1 MNNLNTAILSE
12 LRQMLMNIFADEV
25 TRNQSKLPIK
35 WLQVYI
41 YNINQALQIA
51 LSGNEKCENPEYG
64 FEETK
69 KLVNQVN
76 ELANV
81 NKKDMQSDTLKMME
95 NKDLQTEEQNLSEI
109 ENIMQNLGN
118 QYEFFDFLLMDVS
131 DENLGEIYKHRRS
144 LDKYLEKRAPRKIK
158 EELETVK
165 KSSEEDFNELLKTTM
180 DAINEI
186 SFKTGYGTQTVIRLL
201 KINAENEEIKTST
214 DLLLKYS
221 EKFQNIINAK
231 KPKEEENEKAKSSS
245 AKNEL
250 NKKEAIPENADKIST
265 DNKENSK
272 KGNES
277 SKEKIETKPVEE
289 RKSASDVAEQKV
301 KKSNR
306 AVIKSDKSDS
316 AEFAEY
322 LENISKTYLAKE
334 NAFPIFLHIYS
345 KENGGFFDFFL
356 KEKMKKFYELFNLYE
371 KQNNRRGKIFIFTN
385 KNQKE
390 LNKMIKEFQKFEQEN
405 GQKML
410 EGGISKYGTYFCD
423 MEGKQIPLVK
433 INNENYEIGKKEID
447 SVMYEGFSNEYLDK
461 NEKDFWSFK
470 FPKNFGKGTTLRM
483 YDLIKRKLFQQK
495 NEVEVLGYTNK
506 NFGVDVILNSQAK
519 AKDRINTYCKTKFH
533 IEPNLGIS
541 ISPNKFDKML
551 QKFENKLEERDR

>member
-1 MNNLNTAILSE
+1 MNNLDPNALYILN
-12 LRQMLMNIFADEV
+12 QMVISLMLDET
-25 TRNQSKLPIK
+25 TRNQNDLRPK
-35 WLQVYI
+35 WLQFYI
-41 YNINQALQIA
+41 YNINQSLQKALI
-51 LSGNEKCENPEYG
+51 ENKKSENSKKD

-69 KLVNQVN
+69 KLVAEISEN
-76 ELANV
+76 LKI
-81 NKKDMQSDTLKMME
+81 NKKEKQQEVLNKLE
-95 NKDLQTEEQNLSEI
+95 NKKIQSE
-109 ENIMQNLGN
+109 
-118 QYEFFDFLLMDVS
+118 
-131 DENLGEIYKHRRS
+131 ENLIVIDKISQNIKKQYPYFSFLILDMNEDDLIELYKHRKN
-144 LDKYLEKRAPRKIK
+144 LETYLKKRIPKRLK
-158 EELETVK
+158 EELELIK
-165 KSSEEDFNELLKTTM
+165 KSSEENFDELLKTTM
-180 DAINEI
+180 DSINEI
-186 SFKTGYGTQTVIRLL
+186 SFKTGYNIETIIKLL
-201 KINAENEEIKTST
+201 KIGEEESEIEENAGI
-214 DLLLKYS
+214 LLEYS
-221 EKFQNIINAK
+221 ERYQNIINAK
-231 KPKEEENEKAKSSS
+231 KSKEEHEDENKKSSFLNRGKNSDELKQRKNEK
-245 AKNEL
+245 NN
-250 NKKEAIPENADKIST
+250 NK
-265 DNKENSK
+265 
-272 KGNES
+272 
-277 SKEKIETKPVEE
+277 SKEIQKEETVKQNIENNIKEKQETVSKTKEI
-289 RKSASDVAEQKV
+289 
-301 KKSNR
+301 
-306 AVIKSDKSDS
+306 IKSDQSSS

-345 KENGGFFDFFL
+345 KENGGFFDFFS

-447 SVMYEGFSNEYLDK
+447 SVMYGGFSNEYLDK

-551 QKFENKLEERDR
+551 QKIENKLEERDR

>member
-1 MNNLNTAILSE
+1 MNNLDPNALYILN
-12 LRQMLMNIFADEV
+12 QMVISLMLDET
-25 TRNQSKLPIK
+25 TRNQNDLRPK
-35 WLQVYI
+35 WLQFYI
-41 YNINQALQIA
+41 YNINQSLQKALI
-51 LSGNEKCENPEYG
+51 ENKKSENSKKD

-69 KLVNQVN
+69 KLVAEISEN
-76 ELANV
+76 LRI
-81 NKKDMQSDTLKMME
+81 NKKEKQQEVLNKLE
-95 NKDLQTEEQNLSEI
+95 NKKIQSE
-109 ENIMQNLGN
+109 
-118 QYEFFDFLLMDVS
+118 
-131 DENLGEIYKHRRS
+131 ENLIVIDKISQNIKKQYPYFSFLILDMNEDDLIELYKHRKN
-144 LDKYLEKRAPRKIK
+144 LETYLKKRIPKRLKD
-158 EELETVK
+158 ELELIK
-165 KSSEEDFNELLKTTM
+165 KSSEENFDELLKTTM
-180 DAINEI
+180 DSINEI
-186 SFKTGYGTQTVIRLL
+186 SFKTGYNIETIIKLL
-201 KINAENEEIKTST
+201 KIGEEESEIKENAGI
-214 DLLLKYS
+214 LLEYS
-221 EKFQNIINAK
+221 ERYQNIINAK
-231 KPKEEENEKAKSSS
+231 KSKEEHEDENKNSSFLNRGKNSDELKQRKNEKNS
-245 AKNEL
+245 
-250 NKKEAIPENADKIST
+250 NK
-265 DNKENSK
+265 
-272 KGNES
+272 
-277 SKEKIETKPVEE
+277 SKEIQKEETVKQNIENNIKEKQETVSKTKEI
-289 RKSASDVAEQKV
+289 
-301 KKSNR
+301 
-306 AVIKSDKSDS
+306 IKSDQSSS

-345 KENGGFFDFFL
+345 KENGGFFDFFS

-551 QKFENKLEERDR
+551 QKIENKLEERDR

>member
-1 MNNLNTAILSE
+1 MNNLDPNALYILN
-12 LRQMLMNIFADEV
+12 QMVISLMLDET
-25 TRNQSKLPIK
+25 TRNQNDLKPK
-35 WLQVYI
+35 WLQFYI
-41 YNINQALQIA
+41 YNINQSLQKALI
-51 LSGNEKCENPEYG
+51 ENKKSENSKKD

-69 KLVNQVN
+69 KLVAEISEN
-76 ELANV
+76 LRI
-81 NKKDMQSDTLKMME
+81 NKKEKQQEVLNKLE
-95 NKDLQTEEQNLSEI
+95 NKKIQSE
-109 ENIMQNLGN
+109 
-118 QYEFFDFLLMDVS
+118 
-131 DENLGEIYKHRRS
+131 ENLIVIDEISQNIKKQYPYFSFLILDMNEDDLIELYKHRKN
-144 LDKYLEKRAPRKIK
+144 LETYLKKRIPKRLK
-158 EELETVK
+158 EELELIK
-165 KSSEEDFNELLKTTM
+165 KSSEENFDELLKTTI
-180 DAINEI
+180 DSINEM
-186 SFKTGYGTQTVIRLL
+186 SFKTGYNIETIIKLL
-201 KINAENEEIKTST
+201 KIGEEESEIKENAGI
-214 DLLLKYS
+214 LLEYS
-221 EKFQNIINAK
+221 ERYQNIINAK
-231 KPKEEENEKAKSSS
+231 KSKEEHEEENKNSSFLNRGKNS
-245 AKNEL
+245 DELKQRKNEKNS
-250 NKKEAIPENADKIST
+250 NK
-265 DNKENSK
+265 
-272 KGNES
+272 
-277 SKEKIETKPVEE
+277 SKEIQKEETVKQSIENNIKEKQETVSKTKEI
-289 RKSASDVAEQKV
+289 
-301 KKSNR
+301 
-306 AVIKSDKSDS
+306 IKSDQSSS

-345 KENGGFFDFFL
+345 KENGGFFDFFS

-551 QKFENKLEERDR
+551 QKIENKLEERDR

>member
-1 MNNLNTAILSE
+1 MNNLDPNALYILN
-12 LRQMLMNIFADEV
+12 QMVISLMLDET
-25 TRNQSKLPIK
+25 TRNQNDLRPK
-35 WLQVYI
+35 WLQFYI
-41 YNINQALQIA
+41 YNINQSLQKALI
-51 LSGNEKCENPEYG
+51 ENKKSENSKKD

-69 KLVNQVN
+69 KLVAEISEN
-76 ELANV
+76 LRI
-81 NKKDMQSDTLKMME
+81 NKKEKQQEVLNKLE
-95 NKDLQTEEQNLSEI
+95 NKKIQSEESLIVIDEISQNIKKQYPYFSFLILDMNEDDLI
-109 ENIMQNLGN
+109 EL
-118 QYEFFDFLLMDVS
+118 
-131 DENLGEIYKHRRS
+131 YKHRKN
-144 LDKYLEKRAPRKIK
+144 LETYLKKRISKRLK
-158 EELETVK
+158 EELELIK
-165 KSSEEDFNELLKTTM
+165 KSSEENLDELLKTTM
-180 DAINEI
+180 DSINEI
-186 SFKTGYGTQTVIRLL
+186 SFKTGYNIETIIKLL
-201 KINAENEEIKTST
+201 KIGEEESEIKENAGI
-214 DLLLKYS
+214 LLEYS
-221 EKFQNIINAK
+221 ERYQNIINAK
-231 KPKEEENEKAKSSS
+231 KSKEEHEDENKNSSFLNRGKNSDELKQRKNEKNS
-245 AKNEL
+245 
-250 NKKEAIPENADKIST
+250 NK
-265 DNKENSK
+265 
-272 KGNES
+272 
-277 SKEKIETKPVEE
+277 SKEIQKEETVKQNIENNMKEKQETVSKTKEI
-289 RKSASDVAEQKV
+289 
-301 KKSNR
+301 
-306 AVIKSDKSDS
+306 IKSDQSSS

-345 KENGGFFDFFL
+345 KENGGFFDFFS

-551 QKFENKLEERDR
+551 QKIENKLEERDR

>member
-1 MNNLNTAILSE
+1 MNNLDPNALYILN
-12 LRQMLMNIFADEV
+12 QMVISLMLDET
-25 TRNQSKLPIK
+25 TRNQNDLRPK
-35 WLQVYI
+35 WLQFYI
-41 YNINQALQIA
+41 YNINQSLQKALI
-51 LSGNEKCENPEYG
+51 ENKKSENSKKD

-69 KLVNQVN
+69 KLVAEISEN
-76 ELANV
+76 LRI
-81 NKKDMQSDTLKMME
+81 NKKEKQQEVLNKLE
-95 NKDLQTEEQNLSEI
+95 NKKIQSE
-109 ENIMQNLGN
+109 
-118 QYEFFDFLLMDVS
+118 
-131 DENLGEIYKHRRS
+131 ENLIVIDEISQNIKKQYPYFSFLILDMNEDDLIELYKHRKN
-144 LDKYLEKRAPRKIK
+144 LETYLKKRIPKRLK
-158 EELETVK
+158 EELELIK
-165 KSSEEDFNELLKTTM
+165 KSSEENFDELLKTTI
-180 DAINEI
+180 DSINEM
-186 SFKTGYGTQTVIRLL
+186 SFKTGYNIETIIKLL
-201 KINAENEEIKTST
+201 KIGEEESEIKENAGI
-214 DLLLKYS
+214 LLEYS
-221 EKFQNIINAK
+221 ERYQNIINAK
-231 KPKEEENEKAKSSS
+231 KSKEEHEEENKNSSFLNRGKNS
-245 AKNEL
+245 DELKQRKNEKNS
-250 NKKEAIPENADKIST
+250 NK
-265 DNKENSK
+265 
-272 KGNES
+272 
-277 SKEKIETKPVEE
+277 SKEIQKEETVKQSIENNIKEKQETVSKTKEI
-289 RKSASDVAEQKV
+289 
-301 KKSNR
+301 
-306 AVIKSDKSDS
+306 IKSDQSSS

-345 KENGGFFDFFL
+345 KENGGFFDFFS

>member
-1 MNNLNTAILSE
+1 MNNLDPNALYILN
-12 LRQMLMNIFADEV
+12 QMVISLMLDET
-25 TRNQSKLPIK
+25 TRNQNDLRPK
-35 WLQVYI
+35 WLQFYI
-41 YNINQALQIA
+41 YNINQSLQKALI
-51 LSGNEKCENPEYG
+51 ENKKSENSKKD

-69 KLVNQVN
+69 KLVAEISEN
-76 ELANV
+76 LSI
-81 NKKDMQSDTLKMME
+81 NKKEKQQEVLNKLE
-95 NKDLQTEEQNLSEI
+95 NKKIQSE
-109 ENIMQNLGN
+109 
-118 QYEFFDFLLMDVS
+118 
-131 DENLGEIYKHRRS
+131 ENLIVIDEISQNIKKQYPYFSFLILDMNEDDLIELYKHRKN
-144 LDKYLEKRAPRKIK
+144 LETYLKKRIPKRLKD
-158 EELETVK
+158 ELELIK
-165 KSSEEDFNELLKTTM
+165 KSSEENFDELLKTTM
-180 DAINEI
+180 DSINEI
-186 SFKTGYGTQTVIRLL
+186 SFKTGYNIETIIKLL
-201 KINAENEEIKTST
+201 KIGEEESEIKENAGI
-214 DLLLKYS
+214 LLEYS
-221 EKFQNIINAK
+221 ERYQNIINAK
-231 KPKEEENEKAKSSS
+231 KSKEEHEDENKNSSFLNRGKNSDELKQRKNEKNS
-245 AKNEL
+245 
-250 NKKEAIPENADKIST
+250 NK
-265 DNKENSK
+265 
-272 KGNES
+272 
-277 SKEKIETKPVEE
+277 SKEIQKEETVKQNIENNIKEKQETVSKTKEI
-289 RKSASDVAEQKV
+289 
-301 KKSNR
+301 
-306 AVIKSDKSDS
+306 IKSDQSSS

-345 KENGGFFDFFL
+345 KENGGFFDFFS

-551 QKFENKLEERDR
+551 QKIENKLEERDR

>member
-1 MNNLNTAILSE
+1 MNNLDPNALYILN
-12 LRQMLMNIFADEV
+12 QMVISLMLDET
-25 TRNQSKLPIK
+25 TRNQNDLRPK
-35 WLQVYI
+35 WLQFYI
-41 YNINQALQIA
+41 YNINQSLQKALI
-51 LSGNEKCENPEYG
+51 ENKKSENSKKD

-69 KLVNQVN
+69 KLVAEISEN
-76 ELANV
+76 LRI
-81 NKKDMQSDTLKMME
+81 NKKEKQQEVLNKLE
-95 NKDLQTEEQNLSEI
+95 NKKIQSE
-109 ENIMQNLGN
+109 
-118 QYEFFDFLLMDVS
+118 
-131 DENLGEIYKHRRS
+131 ENLIVIDEISQNIKKQYQYFSFLILDMNENDLIELYKHRKN
-144 LDKYLEKRAPRKIK
+144 LETYLKKRIPKRLK
-158 EELETVK
+158 EELELIK
-165 KSSEEDFNELLKTTM
+165 KSSEENFDELLKTTM
-180 DAINEI
+180 NSINEI
-186 SFKTGYGTQTVIRLL
+186 SFKTGYNIETIIKLL
-201 KINAENEEIKTST
+201 KIGEEESEIEENAGI
-214 DLLLKYS
+214 LLEYS
-221 EKFQNIINAK
+221 ERYQNIINAK
-231 KPKEEENEKAKSSS
+231 KSKEEHEEENKNSSFLNRGKNS
-245 AKNEL
+245 DELKQRKNEKNS
-250 NKKEAIPENADKIST
+250 NK
-265 DNKENSK
+265 
-272 KGNES
+272 
-277 SKEKIETKPVEE
+277 SKEKQKEETVKQNIENNIKEKQETVSKTKEI
-289 RKSASDVAEQKV
+289 
-301 KKSNR
+301 
-306 AVIKSDKSDS
+306 IKSDQSNS

-345 KENGGFFDFFL
+345 KENGGFFDFFS

-519 AKDRINTYCKTKFH
+519 AKDRINTYCKTKFYV
-533 IEPNLGIS
+533 EPNLGIS

>member
-1 MNNLNTAILSE
+1 MNNLDPNALYILN
-12 LRQMLMNIFADEV
+12 QMVISLMLDET
-25 TRNQSKLPIK
+25 TRNQNDLRPK
-35 WLQVYI
+35 WLQFYI
-41 YNINQALQIA
+41 YNINQSLQKALI
-51 LSGNEKCENPEYG
+51 ENKKSENSKKD

-69 KLVNQVN
+69 KLVAEISEN
-76 ELANV
+76 LRI
-81 NKKDMQSDTLKMME
+81 NKKEKQQEVLNKLE
-95 NKDLQTEEQNLSEI
+95 NKKIQSE
-109 ENIMQNLGN
+109 
-118 QYEFFDFLLMDVS
+118 
-131 DENLGEIYKHRRS
+131 ENLIVIDEISQNIKKQYPYFSFLILDMNENDLIELYKHRKN
-144 LDKYLEKRAPRKIK
+144 LETYLKKRIPKRLK
-158 EELETVK
+158 EELELIK
-165 KSSEEDFNELLKTTM
+165 KSSEENFDELLKTTM
-180 DAINEI
+180 DSINEI
-186 SFKTGYGTQTVIRLL
+186 SFKTGYNIETIIKLL
-201 KINAENEEIKTST
+201 KIGEEESEIEENACI
-214 DLLLKYS
+214 LLEYS
-221 EKFQNIINAK
+221 ERYQNIINAK
-231 KPKEEENEKAKSSS
+231 KSKEEHEEENKNSSFLNRGKNS
-245 AKNEL
+245 DELKQRKNEKNS
-250 NKKEAIPENADKIST
+250 NK
-265 DNKENSK
+265 
-272 KGNES
+272 
-277 SKEKIETKPVEE
+277 SKEKQKEENVKQNIENNIKEKQETVSKTKEI
-289 RKSASDVAEQKV
+289 
-301 KKSNR
+301 
-306 AVIKSDKSDS
+306 IKSDQSNS

-345 KENGGFFDFFL
+345 KENGGFFDFFS

-519 AKDRINTYCKTKFH
+519 AKDRINTYCKTKFYV
-533 IEPNLGIS
+533 EPNLGIS

>member
-1 MNNLNTAILSE
+1 MNNLDPNALYILN
-12 LRQMLMNIFADEV
+12 QMVISLMLDET
-25 TRNQSKLPIK
+25 TRNQNDLRPK
-35 WLQVYI
+35 WLQFYI
-41 YNINQALQIA
+41 YNINQSLQKALI
-51 LSGNEKCENPEYG
+51 ENKKSENSKKD

-69 KLVNQVN
+69 KLVAEISEN
-76 ELANV
+76 LRI
-81 NKKDMQSDTLKMME
+81 NKKEKQQEVLNKLE
-95 NKDLQTEEQNLSEI
+95 NKKIQSE
-109 ENIMQNLGN
+109 
-118 QYEFFDFLLMDVS
+118 
-131 DENLGEIYKHRRS
+131 ENLIVIDKISQNIKKQYPYFSFLILDMNEDDLIELYKHRKN
-144 LDKYLEKRAPRKIK
+144 LETYLKKRIPKRLK
-158 EELETVK
+158 EELELIK
-165 KSSEEDFNELLKTTM
+165 KSSEENFDELLKTTM
-180 DAINEI
+180 DSINEI
-186 SFKTGYGTQTVIRLL
+186 SFKTGYNIEAIIKLL
-201 KINAENEEIKTST
+201 KIGEEESEIEENAGI
-214 DLLLKYS
+214 LLEYS
-221 EKFQNIINAK
+221 ERYQNIINAK
-231 KPKEEENEKAKSSS
+231 KSKEEHEEENKNSSFLNRGKNS
-245 AKNEL
+245 DELKQRKNEKNS
-250 NKKEAIPENADKIST
+250 NK
-265 DNKENSK
+265 
-272 KGNES
+272 
-277 SKEKIETKPVEE
+277 SKEIQKEETVKQNIENNIKEKQETVSKTKEI
-289 RKSASDVAEQKV
+289 
-301 KKSNR
+301 
-306 AVIKSDKSDS
+306 IKSDQSSS

-345 KENGGFFDFFL
+345 KENGGFFDFFS

-551 QKFENKLEERDR
+551 QKIENKLEERDR

>member
-1 MNNLNTAILSE
+1 MNNLDPNALYTLN
-12 LRQMLMNIFADEV
+12 QMVISLMLDEA
-25 TRNQSKLPIK
+25 TRNQNDLRPK
-35 WLQVYI
+35 WLQFYI
-41 YNINQALQIA
+41 YNINQSLQKALI
-51 LSGNEKCENPEYG
+51 ENKKSENSKKD

-69 KLVNQVN
+69 KLVAEISEN
-76 ELANV
+76 LSI
-81 NKKDMQSDTLKMME
+81 NKKEKQQEVLNKLENKKMQSE
-95 NKDLQTEEQNLSEI
+95 
-109 ENIMQNLGN
+109 
-118 QYEFFDFLLMDVS
+118 
-131 DENLGEIYKHRRS
+131 ENLIVIDEISQNIKKQYPYFSFLILDMNEDDLIELYKHRKN
-144 LDKYLEKRAPRKIK
+144 LETYLKKRIPKRLK
-158 EELETVK
+158 EELELIK
-165 KSSEEDFNELLKTTM
+165 KSSEENFDELLKTTM
-180 DAINEI
+180 DSINEI
-186 SFKTGYGTQTVIRLL
+186 SFKTGYNIETIIKLL
-201 KINAENEEIKTST
+201 KIGEEESEIKENAGI
-214 DLLLKYS
+214 LLEYS
-221 EKFQNIINAK
+221 ERYQNIINAK
-231 KPKEEENEKAKSSS
+231 KSKEEHEEENKNSSFLNRGKNSDELKQRKNEKNSNKSKEIKKEEIVKKNIENNTKEKQETVSKTKEIIKSDQSSS
-245 AKNEL
+245 AKFE
-250 NKKEAIPENADKIST
+250 
-265 DNKENSK
+265 
-272 KGNES
+272 
-277 SKEKIETKPVEE
+277 
-289 RKSASDVAEQKV
+289 
-301 KKSNR
+301 
-306 AVIKSDKSDS
+306 
-316 AEFAEY
+316 EY

-345 KENGGFFDFFL
+345 KEKGGFFDFFS

-385 KNQKE
+385 KNPKE

-433 INNENYEIGKKEID
+433 INKENYEIGKKEID
-447 SVMYEGFSNEYLDK
+447 SIMYEGFSNEYLDE

-483 YDLIKRKLFQQK
+483 YDLMKRKLFQQK

-519 AKDRINTYCKTKFH
+519 AKDKINTYCKTKFY